1 DHAQVA
7 GRAARARRDRDLAAV
22 SRPRARGLRRG
33 PRARP
38 RRGARV
44 HLGRADRGGAARGP
58 RPAAAASLRAGLA
71 AVQHRDH
78 PGAPQRPADDP
89 RRLQRDLA
97 PAPARLDAPM
107 KTFALHTDRLRL
119 RKLGEHDLDALVE
132 LDSDPEVM
140 RFINDGVA
148 NSRALYRNSLLPQM
162 LAWSADDPV
171 GFYAAIHAREWIG
184 WFHLRPSIA
193 DQAALELG
201 YRLRRAA
208 WGRGL
213 ATEGARALASFAVDE

>member
-1 DHAQVA
+1 
-7 GRAARARRDRDLAAV
+7 
-22 SRPRARGLRRG
+22 
-33 PRARP
+33 
-38 RRGARV
+38 
-44 HLGRADRGGAARGP
+44 
-58 RPAAAASLRAGLA
+58 
-71 AVQHRDH
+71 
-78 PGAPQRPADDP
+78 
-89 RRLQRDLA
+89 
-97 PAPARLDAPM
+97 M

-171 GFYAAIHAREWIG
+171 GFYAAIHEREWIG

-213 ATEGARALASFAVDE
+213 ATEGARALASFAVDELRPPSIDGCARPDNLASITVLQKCGLSYVDNRIHPRAPIEVVFYRAAPEAIVRGAWRRED